1 MSVRGLVKRYGSVTA
16 VDGLDLELAP
26 ASVLA
31 LLGPNGAG
39 KSTTVEV
46 CTGFATAD
54 AGEVRVLGTDP
65 AGAPEA
71 LRARI
76 GVMPQGG
83 GAYPGV
89 RAGEMLRLVAAC
101 AANPLDP
108 AWLIDV
114 LGLGG
119 CARTP
124 YKRLSGGQQQRL
136 ALGCAIVGRPELV
149 FLDEPT
155 AGLDPQGRRLVWEL
169 VDALRRDGVAVLL
182 TTHLME
188 EAEALADHVV
198 IVDHG
203 RVVAEGSPAALTTGG
218 DQELRFRARPGMDV
232 AGLATALP
240 AGYRAAETLAG
251 RYVVQGRIDPGG
263 ALGDHRLVRGTGR
276 AGRRRAGRPAEP
288 RGRVPGA
295 DRAGAAL
302 VTATPGSRPGRSP
315 RDPAPAR
322 PARCSPRRP
331 ATELRLA
338 LRNGEQVLLTLVIPV
353 LLLVGLTV
361 LDVVPLPEP
370 RVAAVTPSVL
380 ALAVMSTAFTSQAIA
395 LGFDRRYGVIRR
407 LAATALPR
415 WLLVAGRLAAVLG
428 DRRRPGRRARRA
440 RRGARLATGRR
451 GPGLGVAAGAAR
463 LRRLR
468 GAGPAARGHA
478 AGRRRAG
485 GRERRVV
492 RAAAGR
498 RDRRAPGPAAR
509 AGRRDGRAAAL
520 RRAGRGAADGADHRV
535 PDRARGP
542 CWSSLAWTAAGTALA
557 VRTVRLR

>member
-1 MSVRGLVKRYGSVTA
+1 VESLDFPTVSPLPRRPDPGPAGPPVVSVRGLVKRYGSVIG
-16 VDGLDLELAP
+16 VDGLDLALAP
-26 ASVLA
+26 ASILA

-232 AGLATALP
+232 AGLATVLP

-251 RYVVQGRIDPGG
+251 RYVVQGRIDPAVLSSITGWCAAQG
-263 ALGDHRLVRGTGR
+263 VLADDVQVARRSLEDVFLELTGR
-276 AGRRRAGRPAEP
+276 
-288 RGRVPGA
+288 
-295 DRAGAAL
+295 
-302 VTATPGSRPGRSP
+302 
-315 RDPAPAR
+315 
-322 PARCSPRRP
+322 
-331 ATELRLA
+331 ELR
-338 LRNGEQVLLTLVIPV
+338 
-353 LLLVGLTV
+353 
-361 LDVVPLPEP
+361 
-370 RVAAVTPSVL
+370 S
-380 ALAVMSTAFTSQAIA
+380 
-395 LGFDRRYGVIRR
+395 
-407 LAATALPR
+407 
-415 WLLVAGRLAAVLG
+415 
-428 DRRRPGRRARRA
+428 
-440 RRGARLATGRR
+440 
-451 GPGLGVAAGAAR
+451 
-463 LRRLR
+463 
-468 GAGPAARGHA
+468 
-478 AGRRRAG
+478 
-485 GRERRVV
+485 
-492 RAAAGR
+492 
-498 RDRRAPGPAAR
+498 
-509 AGRRDGRAAAL
+509 
-520 RRAGRGAADGADHRV
+520 
-535 PDRARGP
+535 
-542 CWSSLAWTAAGTALA
+542 
-557 VRTVRLR
+557 

>member
-1 MSVRGLVKRYGSVTA
+1 MVSVRGLVKRYGAVTA
-16 VDGLDLELAP
+16 VDGLDLDLAP

-101 AANPLDP
+101 AAHPLDP

-136 ALGCAIVGRPELV
+136 ALACAIVGRPELV

-182 TTHLME
+182 TTHQME

-240 AGYRAAETLAG
+240 VGYRAAETLAG
-251 RYVVQGRIDPGG
+251 RYVVQGRIDPAVLSAITGWCAAQG
-263 ALGDHRLVRGTGR
+263 ALADDVQVARRSLEDVFLELTGR
-276 AGRRRAGRPAEP
+276 
-288 RGRVPGA
+288 
-295 DRAGAAL
+295 
-302 VTATPGSRPGRSP
+302 
-315 RDPAPAR
+315 
-322 PARCSPRRP
+322 
-331 ATELRLA
+331 ELR
-338 LRNGEQVLLTLVIPV
+338 
-353 LLLVGLTV
+353 
-361 LDVVPLPEP
+361 
-370 RVAAVTPSVL
+370 S
-380 ALAVMSTAFTSQAIA
+380 
-395 LGFDRRYGVIRR
+395 
-407 LAATALPR
+407 
-415 WLLVAGRLAAVLG
+415 
-428 DRRRPGRRARRA
+428 
-440 RRGARLATGRR
+440 
-451 GPGLGVAAGAAR
+451 
-463 LRRLR
+463 
-468 GAGPAARGHA
+468 
-478 AGRRRAG
+478 
-485 GRERRVV
+485 
-492 RAAAGR
+492 
-498 RDRRAPGPAAR
+498 
-509 AGRRDGRAAAL
+509 
-520 RRAGRGAADGADHRV
+520 
-535 PDRARGP
+535 
-542 CWSSLAWTAAGTALA
+542 
-557 VRTVRLR
+557 

>member
-1 MSVRGLVKRYGSVTA
+1 MELLDFATVSPLPRRRDPGPAGQPVVSVRGLVKRYGSVTA
-16 VDGLDLELAP
+16 VDGLDLALAP

-39 KSTTVEV
+39 KSTTVDV

-232 AGLATALP
+232 ADLATVLP

-251 RYVVQGRIDPGG
+251 RYVVQGRIDPAVLSSITGWCAAQG
-263 ALGDHRLVRGTGR
+263 ALADDVQVARRSLEDVFLELTGR
-276 AGRRRAGRPAEP
+276 
-288 RGRVPGA
+288 
-295 DRAGAAL
+295 
-302 VTATPGSRPGRSP
+302 
-315 RDPAPAR
+315 
-322 PARCSPRRP
+322 
-331 ATELRLA
+331 ELR
-338 LRNGEQVLLTLVIPV
+338 
-353 LLLVGLTV
+353 
-361 LDVVPLPEP
+361 
-370 RVAAVTPSVL
+370 S
-380 ALAVMSTAFTSQAIA
+380 
-395 LGFDRRYGVIRR
+395 
-407 LAATALPR
+407 
-415 WLLVAGRLAAVLG
+415 
-428 DRRRPGRRARRA
+428 
-440 RRGARLATGRR
+440 
-451 GPGLGVAAGAAR
+451 
-463 LRRLR
+463 
-468 GAGPAARGHA
+468 
-478 AGRRRAG
+478 
-485 GRERRVV
+485 
-492 RAAAGR
+492 
-498 RDRRAPGPAAR
+498 
-509 AGRRDGRAAAL
+509 
-520 RRAGRGAADGADHRV
+520 
-535 PDRARGP
+535 
-542 CWSSLAWTAAGTALA
+542 
-557 VRTVRLR
+557 